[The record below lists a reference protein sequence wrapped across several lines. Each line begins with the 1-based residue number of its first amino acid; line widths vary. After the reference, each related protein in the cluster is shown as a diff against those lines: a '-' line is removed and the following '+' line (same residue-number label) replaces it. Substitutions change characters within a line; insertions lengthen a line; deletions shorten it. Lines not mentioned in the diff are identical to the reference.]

1 MFLFVTSALY
11 ITFSRQ
17 HLLST
22 GHSSGFLQLQNSLFG
37 LGFFGMAPE
46 AGAFT
51 AVVGVMVVESVG
63 VVFAVFSDA
72 GGCVGGC
79 VGG

>member
-1 MFLFVTSALY
+1 
-11 ITFSRQ
+11 
-17 HLLST
+17 
-22 GHSSGFLQLQNSLFG
+22 
-37 LGFFGMAPE
+37 MAPE